1 MLPLSSI
8 KGVGARAEDI
18 IIHQPYADC
27 KDLCFRARPNRGM
40 VDALAFSGALYC
52 LPDSHGYELV
62 EDFMEYYDSLVAER
76 SEEDKRIAREAKKK
90 FKPAISLTETFQ
102 IDESDVII
110 ERTRANRVRQP
121 IKLRGNIKS
130 LISDDLF
137 D

>member
-1 MLPLSSI
+1 
-8 KGVGARAEDI
+8 
-18 IIHQPYADC
+18 
-27 KDLCFRARPNRGM
+27 
-40 VDALAFSGALYC
+40 
-52 LPDSHGYELV
+52 
-62 EDFMEYYDSLVAER
+62 MEYYDSLVAER

-90 FKPAISLTETFQ
+90 FKPAISLTEAFQ

-110 ERTRANRVRQP
+110 ERTRTNRVRQP